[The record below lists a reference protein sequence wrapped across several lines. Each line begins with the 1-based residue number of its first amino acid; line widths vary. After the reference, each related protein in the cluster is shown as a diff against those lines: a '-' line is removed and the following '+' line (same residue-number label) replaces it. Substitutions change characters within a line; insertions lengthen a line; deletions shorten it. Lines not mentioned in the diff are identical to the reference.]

1 MTSISKGFIKN
12 SLTLTKAIKLF
23 IMKKIL
29 FLGALVLLLAF
40 QSCKDYSRDVATKGE
55 IELISPQQVYDAVYS
70 EDTVQLVDVRTP
82 EEYKESH
89 LKGAQNICVTSDDFN
104 EKVKT
109 LDKNKP
115 VYVYCK
121 KGGRSAN
128 AAKQLKEMGFTKI
141 YDMDGGILLWEEHKL
156 EVSK

>member
-1 MTSISKGFIKN
+1 MFIKN

-29 FLGALVLLLAF
+29 LLGALVLLIAF
-40 QSCKDYSRDVATKGE
+40 QSCKDYSKDVAAKGE
-55 IELISPQQVYDAVYS
+55 IELISPQQVYDAIYS